1 MGEFI
6 SGRRCLAVVFM
17 VCISSLSYIY
27 RYYKL
32 GRVIDA
38 VRGDIETSVNAFC
51 RVVFNFSHSV
61 SIGVN

>member
-1 MGEFI
+1 MFGSSVYGVYFVF
-6 SGRRCLAVVFM
+6 VV
-17 VCISSLSYIY
+17 YIY